1 MYYQNMSGM
10 KSKLDEFYLSTLTSP
25 YDLFIIT
32 EIWFNDTVL
41 DNMIT
46 SSNYSIFR
54 KDRNKQNS
62 VFTRGGGVMIGVKS
76 AVNIKIIDTPEDIE
90 LVGDATD
97 AIQMNPSTSQQLTQ
111 QGIKKKKTVHEA
123 LNSADLFNLYNML
136 NALKIDFLWTD
147 NLADDEEVKTYP
159 NSQDSTNTTS
169 APLSSLSNTKGHQRT
184 PSLVS
189 MTSTNSVSNLSD
201 SDSEISN
208 ENDSGIESE
217 NGGIKQRLNTDKATE
232 LAKQCRRHLS
242 GLYGCLEQ
250 MTDAANYLTDRYQ
263 NEIGSV

>member
-1 MYYQNMSGM
+1 MSGYENRNNLRRLGGHDEQQF
-10 KSKLDEFYLSTLTSP
+10 SKD
-25 YDLFIIT
+25 
-32 EIWFNDTVL
+32 
-41 DNMIT
+41 
-46 SSNYSIFR
+46 SIV
-54 KDRNKQNS
+54 N
-62 VFTRGGGVMIGVKS
+62 VMEKFVKS
-76 AVNIKIIDTPEDIE
+76 VNTMDETILVPCRLMDKQ
-90 LVGDATD
+90 VGDATD